1 MKTTR
6 KQVEYRNGRVI
17 EVGYCNLDHTLNEC
31 ADRRDGHTE
40 GIYGW
45 NADIYEFGNFAICTG
60 YRPFGKYTL
69 PYKFEKKWEE
79 KAKAHYQKCYTR
91 KNGGKGDY
99 PTPEEVGLMRY
110 KFRCAFAKAV
120 EKELEKQTKK
130 KKAA

>member
-1 MKTTR
+1 MQLGRGAQAPLRPSRKYDILISVKTTERTHDMKTTR

-17 EVGYCNLDHTLNEC
+17 EVRYCALFQTLREC

-79 KAKAHYQKCYTR
+79 KAKAHYQKCYT
-91 KNGGKGDY
+91 
-99 PTPEEVGLMRY
+99 
-110 KFRCAFAKAV
+110 
-120 EKELEKQTKK
+120 EK
-130 KKAA
+130 